1 MSTPVED
8 KTVNSITATIRA
20 KLRKGEPFRLELP
33 DSGILNIDRPMP
45 FLLIYRFPE
54 NGIDYYTYQLGMT
67 ESSYIMAHDG
77 EGVDLTNILQALI
90 HELSVKF
97 GSFLLLEVWVGDR
110 KKDYDFT
117 IHINHKSTEP
127 VATML
132 QKELERNIGYVK
144 VTATIEQTEEIA
156 PPGLQQLLS
165 RADAK
170 QIGCQVIGLEIK
182 PIYIDVTT
190 KKPYPLFTREL
201 RKVFG
206 KALKKAFFEF
216 IRLHTSFTPSH
227 FEMLG
232 TTHVEDLVWKIDD
245 VLADASDQFDLLAL
259 ITPVNVAEAW
269 EEFKKNHYR
278 KTPVFHY
285 RHMPI
290 DPEIIKRRIYDLK
303 IEDIADPT
311 LAFLFRDKRKE
322 IDRMLSMLIDRE
334 KPDFLQSSIQ
344 LFGSIEESVHDV
356 AKGLLVATPKL
367 KTEEGDRVDAKE
379 FVDMAKAEME
389 YLRQQHNGLEAK
401 VEVRKDVVGVL
412 VSRGVLKVNNSFT
425 VQRRRAKALVQ
436 HEVGTHVVTYYNGKA
451 QPFKL
456 FSSGVPGYE
465 QLQEGLAVLAEYI
478 SGGLTNARLRTL
490 AARVVAVD
498 HLVAGYSFIDTF
510 YMLIDKYGFK
520 PESSFSITMRI
531 YRGGGFTKD
540 AVYLKGLL
548 NLLTYIREGNEITPL
563 LIGKI
568 RQDYLPIVEEL
579 VYRRVLKPVPIKP
592 RYLEDDYSKE
602 IRRIKKGIT
611 VFNMIQ
617 V

>member
-1 MSTPVED
+1 MSTEVES
-8 KTVNSITATIRA
+8 KMINTIRA
-20 KLRKGEPFRLELP
+20 KLRKGTPFRIDLP
-33 DSGILNIDRPMP
+33 DAGVLNIDRPVP
-45 FLLIYRFPE
+45 FLLIYRFPHD
-54 NGIDYYTYQLGMT
+54 GIDYYTYQLGLT
-67 ESSYIMAHDG
+67 ESSYLMAHDG
-77 EGVDLTNILQALI
+77 DDG
-90 HELSVKF
+90 ELSTILNTLINELSKTF

-110 KKDYDFT
+110 DNDSDFT

-132 QKELERNIGYVK
+132 QKELKREIGY
-144 VTATIEQTEEIA
+144 TRISAAIEKTEVIS
-156 PPGLQQLLS
+156 PPGFQQLLS
-165 RADAK
+165 RGDAK

-182 PIYIDVTT
+182 PIYIDFNT
-190 KKPYPLFTREL
+190 KKPYPLFAREL

-232 TTHVEDLVWKIDD
+232 TTQVEELVWKIDNA
-245 VLADASDQFDLLAL
+245 LADASDQFDLLAL
-259 ITPVNVAEAW
+259 ITPVNVSEAW
-269 EEFKKNHYR
+269 SEFKKSHYR

-334 KPDFLQSSIQ
+334 KPDFLQSSLQ

-367 KTEEGDRVDAKE
+367 KTEEADTVDAEE
-379 FVDMAKAEME
+379 FAGMARAEIEYLQQKYSGLESKAE
-389 YLRQQHNGLEAK
+389 L
-401 VEVRKDVVGVL
+401 RKDVVGVS
-412 VSRGVLKVNNSFT
+412 VYRGVLKINNNFK
-425 VQRRRAKALVQ
+425 VQRRRAKALIQ

-451 QPFKL
+451 QPFRL
-456 FSSGVPGYE
+456 FSTGVPGYE

-490 AARVVAVD
+490 AARVVAVN
-498 HLVAGYSFIDTF
+498 HLVAGYPFVDTF
-510 YMLIDKYGFK
+510 YMLIDKYDFK
-520 PESSFSITMRI
+520 PESSFSITMRV

-548 NLLTYIREGNEITPL
+548 NLLNYVREGHDIAPL

-579 VYRRVLKPVPIKP
+579 VYRKVLKPIPIQP
-592 RYLEDDYSKE
+592 RYLEEDYSKQ
-602 IRRIKKGIT
+602 IRRVKKGIT

>member
-1 MSTPVED
+1 MSTEVES
-8 KTVNSITATIRA
+8 KMISTIRT
-20 KLRKGEPFRLELP
+20 KLRKGEPFRIDLP
-33 DSGILNIDRPMP
+33 DSGVINIDRPVP
-45 FLLIYRFPE
+45 FLLIYRFPHD
-54 NGIDYYTYQLGMT
+54 GIDYYTYQLGLT

-77 EGVDLTNILQALI
+77 ADGELSAILYALI
-90 HELSVKF
+90 HELSKTF
-97 GSFLLLEVWVGDR
+97 GSFLMLEVWVGDR
-110 KKDYDFT
+110 NNDHEFT
-117 IHINHKSTEP
+117 IHINHKSTKP

-132 QKELERNIGYVK
+132 QKELERNIGY
-144 VTATIEQTEEIA
+144 TRISAAIAQTEEIA
-156 PPGLQQLLS
+156 PPGFQQLLS
-165 RADAK
+165 RAEAK

-182 PIYIDVTT
+182 PIYIDFSTN
-190 KKPYPLFTREL
+190 KPYPLFAREL

-232 TTHVEDLVWKIDD
+232 TTQVEDLVWKIDNA
-245 VLADASDQFDLLAL
+245 LADASDQFDLLAL
-259 ITPVNVAEAW
+259 ITPVNVSEAW
-269 EEFKKNHYR
+269 NEFKKNHYR
-278 KTPVFHY
+278 KAPVFHY

-290 DPEIIKRRIYDLK
+290 DPEIFKRRIYDLK

-367 KTEEGDRVDAKE
+367 KTEVTDLVDAKE
-379 FVDMAKAEME
+379 FVGMAKAEME
-389 YLRQQHNGLEAK
+389 YLQKQYNGLENKA
-401 VEVRKDVVGVL
+401 EVRKDVVGVS
-412 VSRGVLKVNNSFT
+412 VSRGVLKVNDAFT
-425 VQRRRAKALVQ
+425 IQRRRAQALIQ

-451 QPFKL
+451 QPFRL

-490 AARVVAVD
+490 AARVVAVN
-498 HLVAGYSFIDTF
+498 HLVAGYSFVDTF
-510 YMLIDKYGFK
+510 YMLIDKYDFK
-520 PESSFSITMRI
+520 PESSYSITMRV

-548 NLLTYIREGNEITPL
+548 NLLTYIREGHDIAPL

-579 VYRRVLKPVPIKP
+579 VYRNVLKPVPIRP

>member
-1 MSTPVED
+1 MIS
-8 KTVNSITATIRA
+8 TIRK
-20 KLRKGEPFRLELP
+20 KLRKGEPFRIDLP
-33 DSGILNIDRPMP
+33 DSGVLNIDRPVP
-45 FLLIYRFPE
+45 FLLIYRFPN
-54 NGIDYYTYQLGMT
+54 NGIDYYTYQLGLT
-67 ESSYIMAHDG
+67 ESSYIMANDG
-77 EGVDLTNILQALI
+77 EDGNLSAILHALI
-90 HELSVKF
+90 HELSKTY
-97 GSFLLLEVWVGDR
+97 GSFLLLEVWVGGR
-110 KKDYDFT
+110 NNEADFT

-132 QKELERNIGYVK
+132 QKELGRNIGY
-144 VTATIEQTEEIA
+144 TRISAAIEQTEEIA
-156 PPGLQQLLS
+156 PPGFKQLLT
-165 RADAK
+165 RAEAK

-182 PIYIDVTT
+182 PIYIDFNTE
-190 KKPYPLFTREL
+190 KPYPLFAREL

-232 TTHVEDLVWKIDD
+232 TTQVEELVWKVDNA
-245 VLADASDQFDLLAL
+245 LADASDQFDLLAL
-259 ITPVNVAEAW
+259 ITPVNVSEAW
-269 EEFKKNHYR
+269 SEFKKSHYR

-356 AKGLLVATPKL
+356 AKGLLVATPRL
-367 KTEEGDRVDAKE
+367 KAEGAELVDAEE

-389 YLRQQHNGLEAK
+389 YLRQQYSGLESKA
-401 VEVRKDVVGVL
+401 ELRKDVVGVS
-412 VSRGVLKVNNSFT
+412 VSRGVLKVNDEFK
-425 VQRRRAKALVQ
+425 VQRSRAKALIQ
-436 HEVGTHVVTYYNGKA
+436 HEVGTHVVTYYNGRA
-451 QPFKL
+451 QPFRL

-490 AARVVAVD
+490 AARVVAVN
-498 HLVAGYSFIDTF
+498 HLVAGYSFVDTF
-510 YMLIDKYGFK
+510 NMLIDKYGFK
-520 PESSFSITMRI
+520 PENSFSITMRV

-548 NLLTYIREGNEITPL
+548 SLLAYIREGHDIAPL

-579 VYRRVLKPVPIKP
+579 VYRKVLKPVPVLP
-592 RYLEDDYSKE
+592 RYLEDDYSRA
-602 IRRIKKGIT
+602 IRRVKKGIT

>member
-1 MSTPVED
+1 MIEEVEN
-8 KTVNSITATIRA
+8 KMISTIRT
-20 KLRKGEPFRLELP
+20 KLRKGEPFRIDLP
-33 DSGILNIDRPMP
+33 DSGVLNIDRPVP
-45 FLLIYRFPE
+45 FLLIYRFPN
-54 NGIDYYTYQLGMT
+54 NGIDYYTYQLGLT

-77 EGVDLTNILQALI
+77 EDGRLSAILHALI
-90 HELSVKF
+90 HELSKVY
-97 GSFLLLEVWVGDR
+97 GSFLLLEVWVGARDNEF
-110 KKDYDFT
+110 DFT
-117 IHINHKSTEP
+117 IYINHKSTEP
-127 VATML
+127 VASTL
-132 QKELERNIGYVK
+132 QKELKSEIGY
-144 VTATIEQTEEIA
+144 TRTSAGIEKTEEIA
-156 PPGLQQLLS
+156 PPGFKQLLT
-165 RADAK
+165 RAEAK

-182 PIYIDVTT
+182 PIYIDFST
-190 KKPYPLFTREL
+190 KKPYPLFAREL
-201 RKVFG
+201 RNVFG

-232 TTHVEDLVWKIDD
+232 TTQVEELVWEIDNA
-245 VLADASDQFDLLAL
+245 LADASDQFDLLAL
-259 ITPVNVAEAW
+259 ITPVNVSDAW
-269 EEFKKNHYR
+269 SEFKKSHYR

-290 DPEIIKRRIYDLK
+290 DPEIFKRRIYDLR

-367 KTEEGDRVDAKE
+367 KTEGTDLVDAEE
-379 FVDMAKAEME
+379 FIDMARSEME
-389 YLRQQHNGLEAK
+389 YLKQQYSGLESKA
-401 VEVRKDVVGVL
+401 ELRKDAVGVS
-412 VSRGVLKVNNSFT
+412 VSRGVLKVNDEFK
-425 VQRRRAKALVQ
+425 VQRRRAKALIQ

-451 QPFKL
+451 QPFRL

-490 AARVVAVD
+490 AARVVAVN
-498 HLVAGYSFIDTF
+498 HLVAGYSFVDTF
-510 YMLIDKYGFK
+510 YMLIDKYDFK
-520 PESSFSITMRI
+520 PEASFTITMRV

-548 NLLTYIREGNEITPL
+548 NLLTYIREGNDIAPL

-579 VYRRVLKPVPIKP
+579 VYRKVLRPVPIKP
-592 RYLEDDYSKE
+592 RYLEDEYSKAV
-602 IRRIKKGIT
+602 RRVKKGIT